1 MGLLVAVSKCCKYRR
16 NTYMA
21 RWQKGQSGNP
31 AGRPKGARDA
41 LSQAVYKEMLEDWG
55 KHGLAT
61 IKQVRET
68 RPELYLQSIIR
79 LVPTAH
85 DLTLD
90 DTRRAISEYSNE
102 ELAGM
107 VGVID
112 KKTAK
117 KAA

>member
-1 MGLLVAVSKCCKYRR
+1 
-16 NTYMA
+16 MA
-21 RWQKGQSGNP
+21 QWVKGQSGNP
-31 AGRPKGARDA
+31 AGRPKGARDQ
-41 LSQAVYKEMLEDWG
+41 LSQAVYKEMLEDWA
-55 KHGLAT
+55 KHGLDT
-61 IKQVRET
+61 IREVREKH
-68 RPELYLQSIIR
+68 PQLYLQSIIR

-112 KKTAK
+112 KKKK

>member
-1 MGLLVAVSKCCKYRR
+1 
-16 NTYMA
+16 MA
-21 RWQKGQSGNP
+21 KWTKGTSGNP
-31 AGRPKGARDA
+31 AGRPKGARDQ
-41 LSQAVYKEMLEDWG
+41 LSQKVYQEMLADFA

-90 DTRRAISEYSNE
+90 DTRRAISEYSTE
-102 ELAGM
+102 ELGGM
-107 VGVID
+107 LGLID
-112 KKTAK
+112 KKAKK